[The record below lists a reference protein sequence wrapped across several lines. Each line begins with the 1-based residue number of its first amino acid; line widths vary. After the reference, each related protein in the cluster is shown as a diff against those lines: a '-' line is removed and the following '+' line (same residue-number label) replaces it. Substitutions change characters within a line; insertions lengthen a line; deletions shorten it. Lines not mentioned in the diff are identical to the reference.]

1 MTKKPPET
9 TSKSGKGGPKS
20 AKKVTTPKAK
30 KALLAGAPQTSFA
43 DIQNL
48 LDTLVPPSDSN
59 INGAPHRRFWRR
71 PPTDTRDGFVNFD
84 TSHWGQDGLL
94 VTPGHPE
101 TSNLYLALAGQ
112 PPFDGSGQSQMP
124 DVDSD
129 PLATL
134 ANKQQLATVATWI
147 TNGAPA

>member
-1 MTKKPPET
+1 MTKKPRSAT
-9 TSKSGKGGPKS
+9 KSGKEGPKPIKGVTS
-20 AKKVTTPKAK
+20 PKIKVLP
-30 KALLAGAPQTSFA
+30 LAGTLQPSFE

-48 LDTLVPPSDSN
+48 LDTLVPPTDAN
-59 INGAPHRRFWRR
+59 INGAPHMRFWRK

-84 TSHWGQDGLL
+84 TSNWGQDGRL

-112 PPFDGSGQSQMP
+112 PPFDGSSLSQMP

-134 ANKQQLATVATWI
+134 ANKQQLTTVATWI

>member
-1 MTKKPPET
+1 MTKKPRET
-9 TSKSGKGGPKS
+9 ASKLGKGGPKS
-20 AKKVTTPKAK
+20 TKKPKAK
-30 KALLAGAPQTSFA
+30 TALLAGAAQTSFA

-59 INGAPHRRFWRR
+59 ISGAPHQRFWRK

-94 VTPGHPE
+94 LTPGHPE

-112 PPFDGSGQSQMP
+112 PPFDGSVQSQMP
-124 DVDSD
+124 DIDSD

-134 ANKQQLATVATWI
+134 ANKEQLATVATWI